1 MRDLLIARNGLVLVV
16 VLMLVGIKFNWGPAK
31 FAGPSRKFL
40 EHNSSGHAGASHALL
55 HSLVAPPPQSDP
67 PNAAVLFEPSN
78 SERGASV
85 FPTQDVSVFS
95 PSGGNLRVMF
105 LGKMA
110 TALGDGHG
118 GLVVPAIPPTLG
130 QTQTSQYQPECEY

>member
-1 MRDLLIARNGLVLVV
+1 MRDLLISRNGLVLAV

-40 EHNSSGHAGASHALL
+40 EHNSSDHAGASHALL
-55 HSLVAPPPQSDP
+55 HSLVTPPPQSNL
-67 PNAAVLFEPSN
+67 PNAAVLSAPSN
-78 SERGASV
+78 FETRASL
-85 FPTQDVSVFS
+85 FPTQGVSVFS

-110 TALGDGHG
+110 TPLGDEHG
-118 GLVVPAIPPTLG
+118 RLVVLAILPTLG
-130 QTQTSQYQPECEY
+130 QTQTSKYQQECEY